1 MEEDVPEIIRK
12 ELDFFYAANVSD
24 VIKNAFAFGGN
35 MVLGIEK
42 EKQIWQDRK
51 DAVTRIVFDG
61 AHFIQSKI

>member
-1 MEEDVPEIIRK
+1 MPEIIRK

-24 VIKNAFAFGGN
+24 VIKNAFEFGGN

-51 DAVTRIVFDG
+51 DAITRIVFDG